1 MQPLTGIGDQPS
13 AVAFRQ
19 LPVTDKPLVQAL
31 QARLDTRGVGKWRG
45 SCKLMNQ
52 KAVKPLLTALQ
63 IVETRLHLKR
73 ESLL

>member
-1 MQPLTGIGDQPS
+1 MKPLACVSDQPS
-13 AVAFRQ
+13 ASAFRQ
-19 LPVTDKPLVQAL
+19 IPIGDKPLVQAL
-31 QARLDTRGVGKWRG
+31 QALLDTRGVGKCWG

-63 IVETRLHLKR
+63 IVEARLDLKR